1 MSSDHKT
8 IREKQAIA
16 KRTVEKFLCLYNGLF
31 GCNFMVEELDE
42 SPDVTC
48 KDSNTGEKLALEV
61 ACLEDVRG
69 DTGYVL
75 GRLAKPETKSGLP
88 ARRFS
93 FDTLPQLINQIMKTS
108 RKDYDSNVAL
118 IIMQISGI
126 PWDLENE
133 LDEIQSKV
141 VLRNNPFN
149 KGIWI
154 LSIEGDIFRID
165 K

>member
-1 MSSDHKT
+1 
-8 IREKQAIA
+8 
-16 KRTVEKFLCLYNGLF
+16 
-31 GCNFMVEELDE
+31 
-42 SPDVTC
+42 
-48 KDSNTGEKLALEV
+48 
-61 ACLEDVRG
+61 
-69 DTGYVL
+69 
-75 GRLAKPETKSGLP
+75 
-88 ARRFS
+88 
-93 FDTLPQLINQIMKTS
+93 MKTS

>member
-8 IREKQAIA
+8 ILERQAIA

-31 GCNFMVEELDE
+31 GSNFMVEKLDE
-42 SPDVTC
+42 SPDVSC
-48 KDSNTGEKLALEV
+48 RDSTTGEKLVLEV

-93 FDTLPQLINQIMKTS
+93 FDTCRPDASASTHYPS
-108 RKDYDSNVAL
+108 
-118 IIMQISGI
+118 
-126 PWDLENE
+126 
-133 LDEIQSKV
+133 
-141 VLRNNPFN
+141 
-149 KGIWI
+149 
-154 LSIEGDIFRID
+154 
-165 K
+165 